1 MQINLQRVPPGWTAP
16 TSGYFFDEFS
26 LAEFTT
32 AALTYEAESLA
43 WQKAYWELYEKY
55 KQTLA
60 TFGARLNTISEKHN
74 NAVAA
79 YERELAKAR
88 RRERLPGIGLFLG
101 PVYNGSNIGLGVGV
115 GIVWKM

>member
-43 WQKAYWELYEKY
+43 WQRAYWELNEKY

-60 TFGARLNTISEKHN
+60 TFDTRLKVIGEKHDA
-74 NAVAA
+74 AVTA
-79 YERELAKAR
+79 YERELTKAR

-101 PVYNGSNIGLGVGV
+101 PVYNGSDIGLGVGI
-115 GIVWKM
+115 GLVWKM